1 MSAKKLLLIV
11 NPKAGTGKIK
21 SHLFEVV
28 DILSKGG
35 FEVTVY
41 PTKKQLDAISRGRP
55 QHRSLPQSIFCYTT
69 S

>member
-41 PTKKQLDAISRGRP
+41 PTKKQLDAIG
-55 QHRSLPQSIFCYTT
+55 IIKEGID
-69 S
+69 